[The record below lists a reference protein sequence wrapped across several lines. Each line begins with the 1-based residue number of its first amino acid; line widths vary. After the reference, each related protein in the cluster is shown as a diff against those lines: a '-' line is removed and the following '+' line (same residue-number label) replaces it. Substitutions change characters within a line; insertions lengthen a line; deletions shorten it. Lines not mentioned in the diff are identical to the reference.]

1 MLLLVTLDPF
11 CMLRHLI
18 PVLIGLSG
26 MIIYI
31 RNLIGLEREKESLD
45 NPLYVSARRREIYL
59 WLVIFFVIMVDHIG
73 PLVQLLFH

>member
-1 MLLLVTLDPF
+1 
-11 CMLRHLI
+11 MLRHLI

-31 RNLIGLEREKESLD
+31 RNLIGLEREKESLE

>member
-1 MLLLVTLDPF
+1 
-11 CMLRHLI
+11 
-18 PVLIGLSG
+18 

-73 PLVQLLFH
+73 PLFQLLFH

>member
-1 MLLLVTLDPF
+1 
-11 CMLRHLI
+11 MLRHLI

-31 RNLIGLEREKESLD
+31 RNLIGLEREKETLN

>member
-1 MLLLVTLDPF
+1 
-11 CMLRHLI
+11 MLRHLI

-31 RNLIGLEREKESLD
+31 RNLVGLEREKETLD
-45 NPLYVSARRREIYL
+45 NLLYVSARRREIYL

>member
-1 MLLLVTLDPF
+1 
-11 CMLRHLI
+11 MLRHLI

-59 WLVIFFVIMVDHIG
+59 WLVIFFVIMEDRIG
-73 PLVQLLFH
+73 QLVQLLFH

>member
-1 MLLLVTLDPF
+1 
-11 CMLRHLI
+11 MLRHLI

>member
-1 MLLLVTLDPF
+1 
-11 CMLRHLI
+11 MLRHLI

-31 RNLIGLEREKESLD
+31 GNLIGLEREKESLD

>member
-1 MLLLVTLDPF
+1 
-11 CMLRHLI
+11 MLRHLI

-31 RNLIGLEREKESLD
+31 GNLIGLEREKESLE

>member
-1 MLLLVTLDPF
+1 
-11 CMLRHLI
+11 MLRHLI

-31 RNLIGLEREKESLD
+31 RNLVGLEREKETLD

-73 PLVQLLFH
+73 PLFQLLFH

>member
-1 MLLLVTLDPF
+1 
-11 CMLRHLI
+11 MLRHLI

-26 MIIYI
+26 MVIYI
-31 RNLIGLEREKESLD
+31 RNLIGLEREKETLD

>member
-1 MLLLVTLDPF
+1 
-11 CMLRHLI
+11 MLRHLI

-45 NPLYVSARRREIYL
+45 NPLYVLARRREIYL

>member
-1 MLLLVTLDPF
+1 
-11 CMLRHLI
+11 MLRHLI

-31 RNLIGLEREKESLD
+31 RNLVGLEREKESLD

-59 WLVIFFVIMVDHIG
+59 WLVISLVIMVDHIG

>member
-1 MLLLVTLDPF
+1 
-11 CMLRHLI
+11 MLRHLI

-31 RNLIGLEREKESLD
+31 RNLIGLEREKESVD

>member
-1 MLLLVTLDPF
+1 
-11 CMLRHLI
+11 MLRHLI

-45 NPLYVSARRREIYL
+45 NPLYVSARDGRSTS
-59 WLVIFFVIMVDHIG
+59 G
-73 PLVQLLFH
+73 S

>member
-1 MLLLVTLDPF
+1 
-11 CMLRHLI
+11 MLRHLI

-31 RNLIGLEREKESLD
+31 RNLIGLEREKETLD

-73 PLVQLLFH
+73 PLVQLLFL

>member
-1 MLLLVTLDPF
+1 
-11 CMLRHLI
+11 MLRHLI

-59 WLVIFFVIMVDHIG
+59 WLVIFFVIMMDHIG

>member
-1 MLLLVTLDPF
+1 
-11 CMLRHLI
+11 MLRHLI

-31 RNLIGLEREKESLD
+31 RNLVGLEREKESLD

-73 PLVQLLFH
+73 PLFQLLFH

>member
-1 MLLLVTLDPF
+1 
-11 CMLRHLI
+11 MLRHLI

-31 RNLIGLEREKESLD
+31 RTLIGLEREKESLD

>member
-1 MLLLVTLDPF
+1 
-11 CMLRHLI
+11 MLRHLI

-59 WLVIFFVIMVDHIG
+59 WLVIFLVIMVDHFG

>member
-1 MLLLVTLDPF
+1 
-11 CMLRHLI
+11 MLRHLI

-31 RNLIGLEREKESLD
+31 RNLFGLEREKESLD

-73 PLVQLLFH
+73 PLFQLLFH

>member
-1 MLLLVTLDPF
+1 
-11 CMLRHLI
+11 MLRHLI

-31 RNLIGLEREKESLD
+31 GNLIGLEREKESLD

-73 PLVQLLFH
+73 SLVQLLFH

>member
-1 MLLLVTLDPF
+1 
-11 CMLRHLI
+11 MLRHLI

-31 RNLIGLEREKESLD
+31 RNLVGLEREKETLD

-73 PLVQLLFH
+73 PLFLLLFH

>member
-1 MLLLVTLDPF
+1 
-11 CMLRHLI
+11 MLRHLI

-73 PLVQLLFH
+73 PLFLLLFH

>member
-1 MLLLVTLDPF
+1 
-11 CMLRHLI
+11 MLRHLI

-59 WLVIFFVIMVDHIG
+59 WLVIFFVIMVDHIE

>member
-1 MLLLVTLDPF
+1 
-11 CMLRHLI
+11 MLRHLI

-31 RNLIGLEREKESLD
+31 RNLVGLEREKELLD

-59 WLVIFFVIMVDHIG
+59 WLVIFFVIMVDHVG

>member
-1 MLLLVTLDPF
+1 
-11 CMLRHLI
+11 MLRHLI

-31 RNLIGLEREKESLD
+31 RNLIGLEREKELLD

-59 WLVIFFVIMVDHIG
+59 WLVIFLVIMVDHIG

>member
-1 MLLLVTLDPF
+1 
-11 CMLRHLI
+11 MLRHLI

-45 NPLYVSARRREIYL
+45 NPLDVSARRREIYL

>member
-1 MLLLVTLDPF
+1 
-11 CMLRHLI
+11 MLRHLI

-31 RNLIGLEREKESLD
+31 RNLIGLEREKETLD
-45 NPLYVSARRREIYL
+45 NLLYVSARRREIYL

>member
-1 MLLLVTLDPF
+1 
-11 CMLRHLI
+11 MLRHLI

-31 RNLIGLEREKESLD
+31 RNLVGLEREKESLD

-59 WLVIFFVIMVDHIG
+59 WLVIFLVIMVDHIG

>member
-1 MLLLVTLDPF
+1 
-11 CMLRHLI
+11 MLRHLI

-31 RNLIGLEREKESLD
+31 RSLVGLEREKESLD

>member
-1 MLLLVTLDPF
+1 
-11 CMLRHLI
+11 MLRHLI

-31 RNLIGLEREKESLD
+31 RNLIGLEREKASLD

>member
-1 MLLLVTLDPF
+1 
-11 CMLRHLI
+11 MLRHLI

-31 RNLIGLEREKESLD
+31 GNLIGLEREKESLD

-59 WLVIFFVIMVDHIG
+59 WLVIFLVIMVDHIG

>member
-1 MLLLVTLDPF
+1 
-11 CMLRHLI
+11 MLRHLI

-59 WLVIFFVIMVDHIG
+59 WLVIFFVIMVDHVG

>member
-1 MLLLVTLDPF
+1 
-11 CMLRHLI
+11 MLRHLI

-59 WLVIFFVIMVDHIG
+59 WLVIFLVIMVDHIG

>member
-1 MLLLVTLDPF
+1 
-11 CMLRHLI
+11 MLRHLI

-73 PLVQLLFH
+73 PLVQLLIH

>member
-1 MLLLVTLDPF
+1 
-11 CMLRHLI
+11 MLRHLI

-26 MIIYI
+26 MVIYI
-31 RNLIGLEREKESLD
+31 RNLIGLEREKETLD
-45 NPLYVSARRREIYL
+45 NPLFVSARRREIYL

>member
-1 MLLLVTLDPF
+1 
-11 CMLRHLI
+11 MLRHLI

-31 RNLIGLEREKESLD
+31 RNLVGLEREKESLD

>member
-1 MLLLVTLDPF
+1 
-11 CMLRHLI
+11 MLRHLI

-31 RNLIGLEREKESLD
+31 RNLIGPEREKESLD

>member
-1 MLLLVTLDPF
+1 
-11 CMLRHLI
+11 MLRHLI

-31 RNLIGLEREKESLD
+31 RNLIGLEREEETLD